1 MAGYRNPTFIIKND
15 SPEYDKL
22 YAPGISAPHAGI
34 YRCNKC
40 GHEIG
45 IAQGHVLPPR
55 DTHNIRPQWAP
66 SKWQLAVYAIHNK

>member
-1 MAGYRNPTFIIKND
+1 MAGYKNPAFIIKND

-45 IAQGHVLPPR
+45 IAQGHVLPPQG
-55 DTHNIRPQWAP
+55 HPQHSAAMGAIQ
-66 SKWQLAVYAIHNK
+66 WQLAVYAIHNK